1 MRRTFLALCLLGC
14 SSSGDDSS
22 ATAADSATTIDETSA
37 VDDSSSSETAT
48 IFDSDGT
55 DSSTATDVA
64 PEAPAGRDFSSD
76 KTKFFGAS
84 RCATAKVQLCEDF
97 ESGTLDKTIWTVNGT
112 APTIEGT
119 QHARGSKALH
129 IKRDGNGSSF
139 IREKKTFPAPKNTYW
154 GRIFV
159 RFEQLPTPPGMTYAH
174 WTFAAASG
182 TGVSGEI
189 RLSGQLQ
196 SGKNK
201 FGVGT
206 DNRTDPMGTG
216 DWTTSDNDPA
226 GMAKAV
232 PTGEWLCIEWQHDGE
247 HNETH
252 FYWDAIEH
260 TSMATTETKHGGN
273 MNPYILPTFD
283 NVWVG
288 WSEYQ
293 ASTETFEMW
302 VDEIAID
309 PERIGCVL

>member
-1 MRRTFLALCLLGC
+1 MRRIALLLCLVGC
-14 SSSGDDSS
+14 SSSAEEAPATVDDTGTEIEET
-22 ATAADSATTIDETSA
+22 TA
-37 VDDSSSSETAT
+37 VDSSSEDTFVAMDSASMDTAT
-48 IFDSDGT
+48 
-55 DSSTATDVA
+55 AMMDVA
-64 PEAPAGRDFSSD
+64 PEVAMGRDFSTD

-84 RCATAKVQLCEDF
+84 RCSSAKVQLCEDF
-97 ESGTLDKTIWTVNGT
+97 ESGTLDKSIWSVSGT
-112 APTIEGT
+112 TPVVEGG

-129 IKRDGNGSSF
+129 ITKMGNGSSY
-139 IREKKTFPAPKNTYW
+139 IREKKTFPAPKNSYW
-154 GRIFV
+154 ARIFV
-159 RFEQLPTPPGMTYAH
+159 RFEQLPSSPGMDYAH

-189 RLSGQLQ
+189 RLSGQL
-196 SGKNK
+196 SGGKNK

-206 DNRTDPMGTG
+206 DNRTDAMGTG

-252 FYWDAIEH
+252 FYWDAVEH
-260 TSMATTETKHGGN
+260 KSMATTETKHGGN

-288 WSEYQ
+288 WQEYQ
-293 ASTETFEMW
+293 TSTENFEMW

-309 PERIGCVL
+309 PQRIGCVL

>member
-1 MRRTFLALCLLGC
+1 MRRIALVLCLLGC
-14 SSSGDDSS
+14 SSSADDAPATVDDSGS
-22 ATAADSATTIDETSA
+22 TTEETSA
-37 VDDSSSSETAT
+37 IDSASDDTLAT
-48 IFDSDGT
+48 T
-55 DSSTATDVA
+55 DSAVSDSGSAMTDAA
-64 PEAPAGRDFSSD
+64 PEVMAGRDFSTD

-84 RCATAKVQLCEDF
+84 RCSSAKVQLCEDF
-97 ESGTLDKTIWTVNGT
+97 ESGTLDKSIWTVSGT
-112 APTIEGT
+112 TPVVEGG

-129 IKRDGNGSSF
+129 ITKMGNGSSY

-159 RFEQLPTPPGMTYAH
+159 RFEQLPTSPGMDYAH

-189 RLSGQLQ
+189 RLSGQL
-196 SGKNK
+196 SGGKNK

-206 DNRTDPMGTG
+206 DNRSDPMGTG
-216 DWTTSDNDPA
+216 DWTTSDNDPV

-232 PTGEWLCIEWQHDGE
+232 PTGEWLCIECKHDGE

-252 FYWDAIEH
+252 FYWDAVEH
-260 TSMATTETKHGGN
+260 TSMATTETKHRGN
-273 MNPYILPTFD
+273 TYPYILPTFY
-283 NVWVG
+283 NLWGG
-288 WSEYQ
+288 WQEYQ
-293 ASTETFEMW
+293 TSTETFEMW